1 MRGTSF
7 FAPLAL
13 AALLGGGC
21 HFVGATVHNLDEL
34 HTDDGLHE
42 RSGRIMTPTEWAL
55 RDGLLGM
62 VKGLGAN
69 VGESKPKSIKDPV
82 EECVEQVNELA
93 SFDDD
98 SPLTASIKVEYLA
111 RISAFDP
118 WNVSRT
124 IAVRELGD
132 AGRRLA
138 LSRHPEAA
146 PAEGSVAGPEQVRDA
161 LQALIDAASEALDRE
176 DEGSRQRLAAACQAM
191 AGLPIDVAAGTR
203 VLRSLNILLRAGGK
217 SDPRLEPLRKASIDV
232 QRKLVWAAL
241 ERALSDPA
249 PPDAAG
255 SSPGW
260 PDPRVKAA
268 AVEANISVWGD
279 ETMRKLLDRMAERVE
294 RSEGE
299 LESEPAAALLRNVAR
314 RGLPKGGGDPEGERR
329 RWTEAILAIA
339 GDQVDGTVRVAAMS
353 ALGRISGKGRVSLR
367 EEDWQ
372 AWWLAERPRGD
383 GTGAATPG
391 AISR

>member
-1 MRGTSF
+1 
-7 FAPLAL
+7 
-13 AALLGGGC
+13 
-21 HFVGATVHNLDEL
+21 VHNLDEL

-42 RSGRIMTPTEWAL
+42 RSGRIMTPTEWVL

-69 VGESKPKSIKDPV
+69 VGESEPKSIKDPV
-82 EECVEQVNELA
+82 EECVDQVNELA

-98 SPLTASIKVEYLA
+98 SPVTASLKVEYLA

-124 IAVRELGD
+124 IAVRELGA
-132 AGRRLA
+132 AGRRLN
-138 LSRHPEAA
+138 LSGHPEAA
-146 PAEGSVAGPEQVRDA
+146 PAEGQVAGPEQVRDA
-161 LQALIDAASEALDRE
+161 LQVLVDTASDALDRE
-176 DEGSRQRLAAACQAM
+176 DEDSRQRFAAACETM

-203 VLRSLNILLRAGGK
+203 VLRSFNILLRAGGK
-217 SDPRLEPLRKASIDV
+217 SDPRLEPLRKASIVV

-241 ERALSDPA
+241 ERALSDPP

-268 AVEANISVWGD
+268 AVEASVSVWGD
-279 ETMRKLLDRMAERVE
+279 ERMRTFLDGMAERTG
-294 RSEGE
+294 SA
-299 LESEPAAALLRNVAR
+299 LEPEPLAALLRQVAR
-314 RGLPKGGGDPEGERR
+314 RGLPKGGDDAAGDRR
-329 RWTEAILAIA
+329 RWTDAILGIA
-339 GDQVDGTVRVAAMS
+339 SDHVDGTVRIAAMS

-372 AWWLAERPRGD
+372 AWWLAERPRD
-383 GTGAATPG
+383 QAQTP
-391 AISR
+391 